1 MAPTPFSENHRTGAA
16 LRALRALAAAG
27 LVALALA
34 AAGCYN
40 NNTGETGVLGFA
52 RFKLPAFPETGSYAT
67 VVFTEMH
74 YSPAYKVQEMP
85 RILPPE
91 GSVPV
96 SGVEIV
102 YTAEEYAALIQPDAY
117 AESYDT
123 DEAAELYRVNCM
135 VCHGQALTGETVMKD
150 YLVRGAVPADMMGD
164 IAMNATEG
172 ELFAWISYG
181 SRTAFTLAMVGEPNP
196 TVMPAFR
203 NLLTAEERWH
213 LVSYIL
219 GRQGR

>member
-1 MAPTPFSENHRTGAA
+1 MALTTLLKNHTKGAA
-16 LRALRALAAAG
+16 PRALRALAAAG

-52 RFKLPAFPETGSYAT
+52 RFKLPAFPETGSHAT
-67 VVFTEMH
+67 VVFSEMH
-74 YSPAYKVQEMP
+74 YSPAFKVQEMP
-85 RILPPE
+85 RVLPPE

-96 SGVEIV
+96 SGMEIV
-102 YTAEEYAALIQPDAY
+102 YTAEEYAALVQPDAY
-117 AESYDT
+117 ADSYDT
-123 DEAAELYRVNCM
+123 DETAEVYRVNCM
-135 VCHGQALTGETVMKD
+135 VCHGQSLTGESVMKD
-150 YLVRGAVPADMMGD
+150 YLVRGAAPADMMGD

-181 SRTAFTLAMVGEPNP
+181 SRTAFTLAMIGEANP

-203 NLLTAEERWH
+203 NLLTEEERWH

>member
-1 MAPTPFSENHRTGAA
+1 MALTPLLRNHTTGAA
-16 LRALRALAAAG
+16 PRALRALAAAG

-52 RFKLPAFPETGSYAT
+52 RFKLPAFPETGSHAT
-67 VVFTEMH
+67 VVFSEMH
-74 YSPAYKVQEMP
+74 YSPAFKVQEMP
-85 RILPPE
+85 RVLPPE

-96 SGVEIV
+96 SGMEIV
-102 YTAEEYAALIQPDAY
+102 YTAEEYAALVQPEAY
-117 AESYDT
+117 ADSYDT
-123 DEAAELYRVNCM
+123 DETAEVYRVNCM
-135 VCHGQALTGETVMKD
+135 VCHGQSLTGESVMKV
-150 YLVRGAVPADMMGD
+150 YLVRGAAPADMMGD

-181 SRTAFTLAMVGEPNP
+181 SRTAFTLAMIGEPNP
-196 TVMPAFR
+196 TVMPAFKH
-203 NLLTAEERWH
+203 LLTEEERWH